1 MTPTQTA
8 PSTISNTVCNTTPLV
23 SFCIP
28 TYNRSRYL
36 TSLLQ
41 SICMQ
46 LEGFPYAYELVI
58 ADNASPDDT
67 GEVVAKFQRQ
77 LPIRYLRHDENIGC
91 FPNVQ
96 FVMMQAAGK
105 YVVYL
110 SDDDCILGEPVA
122 QTIARMEADAG
133 IAVVFAPWKLYDLV
147 AQQDQGQFYAVPHD
161 LRIEQNQHGE
171 LLDHVLRHH
180 IFPEI
185 HIARRDALQRLMPRI
200 NEHAF
205 YAFVH
210 AADYLSLGA
219 VLIQKEPFYVS
230 ITRYFAD
237 EERSQAGNDEVEVA
251 WDRYRGGLE
260 YMLARAGDQIAVEER
275 AGFHLRIQKMIA
287 VRMSVA
293 VRLRHA
299 KKRNPLDTYY
309 IASRMKGMGY
319 ENLLP
324 VPMVTLASE
333 AMLEFLLKDP
343 VINRGVEKMITVG
356 PFDRS
361 AKDYLKRHAS
371 HPISFV
377 NTLPSPTGLANT
389 LVFVSDR
396 NDDAAITDV
405 LFEQGH
411 LNMIR
416 ERDLAAR
423 FTM

>member
-1 MTPTQTA
+1 MTNPQT
-8 PSTISNTVCNTTPLV
+8 PPLV

-36 TSLLQ
+36 QSLLE
-41 SICMQ
+41 SLSDQ
-46 LEGFPYAYELVI
+46 LQGFPYTFEVVI
-58 ADNASPDDT
+58 ADNASPDNT
-67 GEVVAKFQRQ
+67 AELVVGFSDA

-96 FVMMQAAGK
+96 FVMMQAAGR

-110 SDDDCILGEPVA
+110 SDDDCILGEPMA
-122 QTIARMEADAG
+122 HTIARMEADPG

-147 AQQDQGQFYAVPHD
+147 DQKEQGQFYDVPHD
-161 LRIEQNQHGE
+161 LRVERNQHGE
-171 LLDHVLRHH
+171 LLGHILRHH
-180 IFPEI
+180 IFPEV

-237 EERSQAGNDEVEVA
+237 EERSQAGNEEVEVA

-260 YMLARAGDQIAVEER
+260 YMLARAGSQVAAEER
-275 AGFHLRIQKMIA
+275 AGFHLRIQQMIA

-293 VRLRHA
+293 VRLRHV
-299 KKRNPLDTYY
+299 KGRNPLDTYY
-309 IASRMKGMGY
+309 IAVRMKGMGY

-324 VPMVTLASE
+324 VPLATLASE
-333 AMLEFLLKDP
+333 AMIEFLLKDP
-343 VINRGVEKMITVG
+343 VINRGVERLITVG
-356 PFDRS
+356 PFDRHVR
-361 AKDYLKRHAS
+361 DYLSRTARH
-371 HPISFV
+371 PVSFFDA
-377 NTLPSPTGLANT
+377 LPSPTSLANT

-396 NDDAAITDV
+396 NGDAEITDT

-411 LNMIR
+411 LNMVR
-416 ERDLAAR
+416 ERDLLAR
-423 FTM
+423 FSL